1 MSAPS
6 ILIVGQGLA
15 GTVLGWSL
23 DRAGIDWRMIDAGHE
38 HAASCVAAGVINPV
52 TGQRWVKT
60 WRVDELWP
68 EAKQFYQDI
77 GANLDVPLWR
87 EMKVRRYW
95 RTDKQERVLRS
106 KMERGVLVP
115 YIESIDEESCV
126 IAPVGRVDVDAMLTT
141 ARQRW
146 LAEGRLKEGRVDWN
160 ALDDCD
166 NQLVID
172 CTGAAARVGPFHDWE
187 FAVSKGE
194 VLRVSAPDLNPDQ
207 ILHRGHWVL
216 PVANEDAWLGATH
229 EPGIDD
235 VEPTSAAREELLAT
249 AEKLTR
255 EHFTPTAHL
264 VGQRLASCDMH
275 PVVGRHQTYPN
286 RGILSALGSK
296 GVLYAP
302 WLARQWVEHL
312 KNGNDFDLAAV
323 VSRASARTARGGLC
337 GSDRQRHRDGV
348 APA

>member
-1 MSAPS
+1 MNAPN

-38 HAASCVAAGVINPV
+38 HAASRVAAGVINPV
-52 TGQRWVKT
+52 TGLRWVKT
-60 WRVDELWP
+60 WRVDELWT
-68 EAKQFYQDI
+68 EAKRFYQDI
-77 GANLDVPLWR
+77 GDDLDVPLWR

-106 KMERGVLVP
+106 KMERGVLAP
-115 YIESIDEESCV
+115 YIESIDDESCV
-126 IAPVGRVDVDAMLTT
+126 IAPVGRVDVDGMLMA

-146 LAEGRLKEGRVDWN
+146 LADGRLTEGRLDWS
-160 ALDDCD
+160 ALEDDED
-166 NQLVID
+166 TLVID
-172 CTGAAARVGPFHDWE
+172 CTGAAARSGPFSEWE

-235 VEPTSAAREELLAT
+235 IEPTNAAREVLLTT
-249 AEKLTR
+249 AEKLTGQR
-255 EHFTPTAHL
+255 FIPTAHL
-264 VGQRLASCDMH
+264 VGLRLASRDMH
-275 PVVGRHQTYPN
+275 PVVGRHPKYPN

-302 WLARQWVEHL
+302 WLAQQWVEHL
-312 KNGNDFDLAAV
+312 VQGANFNLEADI
-323 VSRASARTARGGLC
+323 AR
-337 GSDRQRHRDGV
+337 
-348 APA
+348 

>member
-1 MSAPS
+1 MNSEN

-38 HAASCVAAGVINPV
+38 HAASRVAAGVINPV

-77 GANLDVPLWR
+77 GADLDVPLWR
-87 EMKVRRYW
+87 EMKVRRFW

-106 KMERGVLVP
+106 KMERGVLAP

-126 IAPVGRVDVDAMLTT
+126 IAPVGRVDVDGMLTA

-146 LAEGRLKEGRVDWN
+146 LVDGRLKEGRLDWGELEN
-160 ALDDCD
+160 RADTF
-166 NQLVID
+166 VID
-172 CTGAAARVGPFHDWE
+172 CTGAAARTGPFSEWN

-194 VLRVSAPDLNPDQ
+194 VLRVSAPNLNPGL

-216 PVANEDAWLGATH
+216 PMENEDAWLGATH

-235 VEPTSAAREELLAT
+235 VKPTAAARDALLAT
-249 AEKLTR
+249 AEKLTGKN
-255 EHFTPTAHL
+255 FTPTAHW
-264 VGQRLASCDMH
+264 VGQRLASRDMH
-275 PVVGRHQTYPN
+275 PVVGRHPAYPN

-302 WLARQWVEHL
+302 WLARLWVEHL
-312 KNGNDFDLAAV
+312 RDRCDFDPAA
-323 VSRASARTARGGLC
+323 RA
-337 GSDRQRHRDGV
+337 DRF
-348 APA
+348 

>member
-1 MSAPS
+1 MNLQK

-23 DRAGIDWRMIDAGHE
+23 NRAGIDWRMIDAGHE
-38 HAASCVAAGVINPV
+38 HAASRVAAGVINPV

-68 EAKQFYQDI
+68 VAKQFYQDI
-77 GANLDVPLWR
+77 GDDLGVPLWR

-106 KMERGVLVP
+106 KIERGVLAP
-115 YIESIDEESCV
+115 YIESINEESCV
-126 IAPVGRVDVDAMLTT
+126 IAPVGRVDVDAMLTA

-146 LAEGRLKEGRVDWN
+146 LADGRLTEGRVEWN
-160 ALDDCD
+160 EFDDRAD
-166 NQLVID
+166 TLVID
-172 CTGAAARVGPFHDWE
+172 CTGAAARVGPFREWE
-187 FAVSKGE
+187 FSVSKGE
-194 VLRVSAPDLNPDQ
+194 VLRVSAANLDPDL

-216 PVANEDAWLGATH
+216 PIENKDAWLGATH

-235 VEPTSAAREELLAT
+235 VEPTSAAREVLLAT
-249 AEKLTR
+249 AEKLTG
-255 EHFTPTAHL
+255 ETFTPTAHL
-264 VGQRLASCDMH
+264 VGQRLASRDMH
-275 PVVGRHQTYPN
+275 PVVGRHPDHPN

-302 WLARQWVEHL
+302 WLARQWMEHL
-312 KNGNDFDLAAV
+312 KEGQGFDGDAD
-323 VSRASARTARGGLC
+323 VSRL
-337 GSDRQRHRDGV
+337 SD
-348 APA
+348 